1 MKKVDIKFDKFVD
14 LLNRYVIYGEDGYYI
29 NPLVMTSIIP
39 EELNLSM
46 SINEVIDY
54 IKNASVQLTEQE
66 IKNYLKEKFQQDD
79 SELDIRQK
87 NRKRLSGDP
96 TKWTEEDIQ
105 NASQQFVDDLVAI
118 KYQYD
123 PYILEYF
130 KKYIDILKEK
140 SLSLFEIV
148 NRIQNIALGKIN
160 DQDEINQIINLL
172 SEYDIKILEN
182 GNIYYQDLI
191 RLLTPL
197 VENVLELKEKVESA
211 NNLETYLCFK
221 ISKHS
226 LYKDGFTE
234 DDIYPKRAL
243 QVIAYEFDTKGYIR
257 LSHRQKEILRKENLN
272 NFSAWLDIVD
282 SATKSDEE
290 TELKGHQK
298 KLIKDKVNKIN
309 G

>member
-1 MKKVDIKFDKFVD
+1 MKKIDIKIDKFVD
-14 LLNRYVIYGEDGYYI
+14 LLNRYSIYGEDGYYI

-39 EELNLSM
+39 EELNFSM

-54 IKNASVQLTEQE
+54 IKNADVQLTEQE
-66 IKNYLKEKFQQDD
+66 IKNYLREKFEQDD
-79 SELDIRQK
+79 SELDMRQK
-87 NRKRLSGDP
+87 NRKRLNGDP

-105 NASQQFVDDLVAI
+105 NASQQFVDDLAAV

-123 PYILEYF
+123 PYTLEYF

-148 NRIQNIALGKIN
+148 NKIQNIALGKIN
-160 DQDEINQIINLL
+160 DEDEINKIIRLL

-182 GNIYYQDLI
+182 GNIYYRDLI

-197 VENVLELKEKVESA
+197 VENVLELKEKVECA
-211 NNLETYLCFK
+211 NSLETYLSFK

-243 QVIAYEFDTKGYIR
+243 QVKAYEFDTKGYIR
-257 LSHRQKEILRKENLN
+257 LSHKQREVLQKENLD

-282 SATKSDEE
+282 SATKKDEG
-290 TELKGHQK
+290 TELEGQQK
-298 KLIKDKVNKIN
+298 KLIKEKE
-309 G
+309 

>member
-1 MKKVDIKFDKFVD
+1 MKKIDIKIDKFVD
-14 LLNRYVIYGEDGYYI
+14 LLNRYSIYGEDGYYI

-39 EELNLSM
+39 EELNFSM

-54 IKNASVQLTEQE
+54 IKNADVQLTEQE
-66 IKNYLKEKFQQDD
+66 IKNYLREKFEQDD
-79 SELDIRQK
+79 SELDMRQK
-87 NRKRLSGDP
+87 NRKRLNGDP

-105 NASQQFVDDLVAI
+105 NASQQFVDDLAAV

-123 PYILEYF
+123 PYTLEYF

-148 NRIQNIALGKIN
+148 NKIQNIALGKIN
-160 DQDEINQIINLL
+160 DEDEINKIIRLL

-197 VENVLELKEKVESA
+197 VENVLELKEKVECA
-211 NNLETYLCFK
+211 NSLETYLSFK

-243 QVIAYEFDTKGYIR
+243 QVKAYEFDTKGYIR
-257 LSHRQKEILRKENLN
+257 LSHKQREVLQKENLD

-282 SATKSDEE
+282 SATKKDEG
-290 TELKGHQK
+290 TELEGQQK
-298 KLIKDKVNKIN
+298 KLIKEKE
-309 G
+309 

>member
-1 MKKVDIKFDKFVD
+1 MKKVDIKIDKFVD
-14 LLNRYVIYGEDGYYI
+14 LLNRYAIYGEDGYYI

-46 SINEVIDY
+46 SINEVINY
-54 IKNASVQLTEQE
+54 IKNADVQLTEQE
-66 IKNYLKEKFQQDD
+66 IKNYLREKFEQDD
-79 SELDIRQK
+79 SELYMRQK
-87 NRKRLSGDP
+87 NRKGLSSNP

-105 NASQQFVDDLVAI
+105 NASQQFVDDLAAI

-123 PYILEYF
+123 SYTLEYF

-148 NRIQNIALGKIN
+148 NKIQNIALGKIN
-160 DQDEINQIINLL
+160 DEDEINQIINLL

-197 VENVLELKEKVESA
+197 VENVLELKEKIKSA
-211 NNLETYLCFK
+211 NSLETYLSFK

-226 LYKDGFTE
+226 LYKDGFVE

-243 QVIAYEFDTKGYIR
+243 QVKVLGFDNKGYIR
-257 LSHRQKEILRKENLN
+257 LSNKQREVLQKENLDS
-272 NFSAWLDIVD
+272 FSAWLDIVD
-282 SATKSDEE
+282 SATKKDEE
-290 TELKGHQK
+290 TELQGKQK
-298 KLIKDKVNKIN
+298 KLIKENNKY
-309 G
+309 

>member
-1 MKKVDIKFDKFVD
+1 MKKIDIKIDKFVD
-14 LLNRYVIYGEDGYYI
+14 LLNRYAIYGEDGYYI
-29 NPLVMTSIIP
+29 DSLVMTSIIP

-54 IKNASVQLTEQE
+54 IKNADVQLTEQK
-66 IKNYLKEKFQQDD
+66 IKNYLREKFEQDD
-79 SELDIRQK
+79 SDLDMRQK
-87 NRKRLSGDP
+87 NMKRLNGDP

-105 NASQQFVDDLVAI
+105 NASQQFVDGLAAI

-123 PYILEYF
+123 PYTLEYF

-140 SLSLFEIV
+140 SLALFEIV
-148 NRIQNIALGKIN
+148 NKIQNIALGKIN
-160 DQDEINQIINLL
+160 DENEINQIISLL

-191 RLLTPL
+191 RLITPL
-197 VENVLELKEKVESA
+197 VENVLELREKVEIA
-211 NNLETYLCFK
+211 NSLETYLSFK
-221 ISKHS
+221 VSKHS

-243 QVIAYEFDTKGYIR
+243 QVKAYEFDTKGYIR
-257 LSHRQKEILRKENLN
+257 LSHKQREVLQKENLD

-282 SATKSDEE
+282 SATKKDEG
-290 TELKGHQK
+290 TELEGQQK
-298 KLIKDKVNKIN
+298 KLIKEKE
-309 G
+309 

>member
-1 MKKVDIKFDKFVD
+1 MKKINMFDD
-14 LLNRYVIYGEDGYYI
+14 LLNRYAIYEEDVYYI
-29 NPLVMTSIIP
+29 NPLVMTSIIQ

-54 IKNASVQLTEQE
+54 IKNADVQLTEQE
-66 IKNYLKEKFQQDD
+66 IKNYLREKFEYDD
-79 SELDIRQK
+79 SELYMRQK
-87 NRKRLSGDP
+87 NRKRLNGEP

-105 NASQQFVDDLVAI
+105 NASQQFVDDLAAI

-123 PYILEYF
+123 PYTLEYF

-140 SLSLFEIV
+140 SLSLFEII
-148 NRIQNIALGKIN
+148 NKIQDIALGKIN
-160 DQDEINQIINLL
+160 NEDEINKIISLL

-197 VENVLELKEKVESA
+197 VENVIELKEKVESA
-211 NNLETYLCFK
+211 NSLETYLSFK

-234 DDIYPKRAL
+234 EDIYPKRSL
-243 QVIAYEFDTKGYIR
+243 QVKAYEFDTKGYIR
-257 LSHRQKEILRKENLN
+257 LSHKQREIIQKENLD

-282 SATKSDEE
+282 KSTKNAEKA
-290 TELKGHQK
+290 ELEGQQK
-298 KLIKDKVNKIN
+298 KLIKEKE
-309 G
+309 

>member
-1 MKKVDIKFDKFVD
+1 MENMD
-14 LLNRYVIYGEDGYYI
+14 YGYYI
-29 NPLVMTSIIP
+29 NPLVMTSIISK
-39 EELNLSM
+39 ELNFSM

-54 IKNASVQLTEQE
+54 IKKADVSLTEQE
-66 IKNYLKEKFQQDD
+66 IKNYLRTKFEQDD
-79 SELDIRQK
+79 SELNKRQK
-87 NRKRLSGDP
+87 NIKKLNGDP

-105 NASQQFVDDLVAI
+105 NASQQFVDELTAI

-123 PYILEYF
+123 SYALEYF

-148 NRIQNIALGKIN
+148 NKIQNIALGKIN
-160 DQDEINQIINLL
+160 DEGEINKIISLL

-197 VENVLELKEKVESA
+197 VENVLELKEKVDSA
-211 NNLETYLCFK
+211 NSLETYLSFK

-243 QVIAYEFDTKGYIR
+243 QVKAYEFDTKGYIR
-257 LSHRQKEILRKENLN
+257 LSHKQREALNKENLD
-272 NFSAWLDIVD
+272 NFSAWLDMVDSATSD
-282 SATKSDEE
+282 SATKSE
-290 TELKGHQK
+290 KKQKQK
-298 KLIKDKVNKIN
+298 KYIQ
-309 G
+309 

>member
-1 MKKVDIKFDKFVD
+1 MKKVDIKIDKFVD
-14 LLNRYVIYGEDGYYI
+14 LLNRYAIYGEDGYYM
-29 NPLVMTSIIP
+29 NSLVMTSIIP

-46 SINEVIDY
+46 SINEIIDY
-54 IKNASVQLTEQE
+54 IKNADVQLTEQE
-66 IKNYLKEKFQQDD
+66 IKNYLREKFEQDD
-79 SELDIRQK
+79 SELDMRQK
-87 NRKRLSGDP
+87 NRKRLNGDP

-105 NASQQFVDDLVAI
+105 NASQQFVDDLAAI

-123 PYILEYF
+123 PYTLEYF

-148 NRIQNIALGKIN
+148 NKIQNIALGKIN
-160 DQDEINQIINLL
+160 DEDEINKIISLL

-211 NNLETYLCFK
+211 NSLETYLSFK

-243 QVIAYEFDTKGYIR
+243 QVKAYEFDTKGYIR
-257 LSHRQKEILRKENLN
+257 LSHKQREILQKENLD
-272 NFSAWLDIVD
+272 NFSAWLDIVN
-282 SATKSDEE
+282 SATKKDEG
-290 TELKGHQK
+290 TELEGQQK
-298 KLIKDKVNKIN
+298 KLIKEKE
-309 G
+309 

>member
-1 MKKVDIKFDKFVD
+1 MKKIDIKIDKFVD
-14 LLNRYVIYGEDGYYI
+14 LLNRYAIYGEDGYYI
-29 NPLVMTSIIP
+29 DSLVMTSIIP

-54 IKNASVQLTEQE
+54 IKNADVQLTEQE
-66 IKNYLKEKFQQDD
+66 IKNYLREKFKQDD
-79 SELDIRQK
+79 SELYMRQK
-87 NRKRLSGDP
+87 NRKRLNGDP

-105 NASQQFVDDLVAI
+105 NASQQFVDDLAVI

-123 PYILEYF
+123 PYTLEYF

-148 NRIQNIALGKIN
+148 NKIQNIALGKIN
-160 DQDEINQIINLL
+160 DEDEINKIISLL

-197 VENVLELKEKVESA
+197 VENVIELKEKVESA
-211 NNLETYLCFK
+211 NSLETYLSFK

-243 QVIAYEFDTKGYIR
+243 QVKAYEFDTKGYIR
-257 LSHRQKEILRKENLN
+257 LSHKQREVLQKENLD
-272 NFSAWLDIVD
+272 NFSAWLDVVD
-282 SATKSDEE
+282 SATKKDEE
-290 TELKGHQK
+290 TELEGQQK
-298 KLIKDKVNKIN
+298 KLIKEKE
-309 G
+309 

>member
-1 MKKVDIKFDKFVD
+1 MKKINMFDD
-14 LLNRYVIYGEDGYYI
+14 LLNRYAIYEEDVYYI
-29 NPLVMTSIIP
+29 NPLVMTSIIQ

-54 IKNASVQLTEQE
+54 IKNADVQLTEQE
-66 IKNYLKEKFQQDD
+66 IKNYLREKFEYDD
-79 SELDIRQK
+79 SELYMRQK
-87 NRKRLSGDP
+87 NRKRLNGEP

-105 NASQQFVDDLVAI
+105 NASQQFVDDLAAI

-123 PYILEYF
+123 PYTLEYF

-148 NRIQNIALGKIN
+148 NKIQDIALGKIN
-160 DQDEINQIINLL
+160 DEDEINKIISLL

-197 VENVLELKEKVESA
+197 VENVIELKEKVESA
-211 NNLETYLCFK
+211 NSLETYLSFK

-234 DDIYPKRAL
+234 EDIYPKRSL
-243 QVIAYEFDTKGYIR
+243 QVKAYEFDTKGYIR
-257 LSHRQKEILRKENLN
+257 LSHKQREIIQKENLD

-282 SATKSDEE
+282 KSTKNAEKA
-290 TELKGHQK
+290 ELEGQQK
-298 KLIKDKVNKIN
+298 KLIKEKE
-309 G
+309 